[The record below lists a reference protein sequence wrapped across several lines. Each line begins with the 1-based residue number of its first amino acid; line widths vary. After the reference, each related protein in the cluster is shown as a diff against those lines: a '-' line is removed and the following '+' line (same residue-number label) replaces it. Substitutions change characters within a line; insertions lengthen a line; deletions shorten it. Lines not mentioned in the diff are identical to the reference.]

1 MDDINALE
9 ESTPPGEARDAVTV
23 ESRQVEEEEPLATE
37 KVDGE
42 DVEDVTDAG
51 DFTDVEEDV
60 NDSICCCTRCC
71 SLCLPSCCMR
81 WPHR

>member
-1 MDDINALE
+1 MDAIDGL
-9 ESTPPGEARDAVTV
+9 ESTPPGEARD
-23 ESRQVEEEEPLATE
+23 E

-42 DVEDVTDAG
+42 DVEDVTD
-51 DFTDVEEDV
+51 VEEDV
-60 NDSICCCTRCC
+60 DDSICCCTRCC

>member
-1 MDDINALE
+1 MDAINALE

-23 ESRQVEEEEPLATE
+23 ETGRQVEEEPLTTE

-42 DVEDVTDAG
+42 DVEDVA
-51 DFTDVEEDV
+51 DVEEEDID
-60 NDSICCCTRCC
+60 DSICCCTRCC

>member
-1 MDDINALE
+1 MDAINALE

-23 ESRQVEEEEPLATE
+23 ETGRQVEEEPLTTE

-42 DVEDVTDAG
+42 DVEDVTD
-51 DFTDVEEDV
+51 VEEDV
-60 NDSICCCTRCC
+60 DDSICCCTRCC